1 MQIVQSCL
9 QDSTICLIRKGIFM
23 VLENLSVR
31 HKAFGIGT
39 VVATQGKYMTVRF
52 GCGDKSF
59 VYPDSFERFLTL
71 SDGTV
76 SEEILADLQVSRDV
90 KQQIINKKHE
100 ENLRS
105 MTHGIVIPGK
115 EIVDGEEE
123 EKEEK
128 TSAEEI

>member
-1 MQIVQSCL
+1 
-9 QDSTICLIRKGIFM
+9 M
-23 VLENLSVR
+23 VLENLSVC

-39 VVATQGKYMTVRF
+39 VIATQGKYMTVRF

-59 VYPDSFERFLTL
+59 VYPDSFGKFLTL

-76 SEEILADLQVSRDV
+76 SDEILADLQVSRAA
-90 KQQIINKKHE
+90 KQEIIDKKHA

-115 EIVDGEEE
+115 ENLPEQKPEDGYSNELEEL
-123 EKEEK
+123 
-128 TSAEEI
+128 

>member
-1 MQIVQSCL
+1 
-9 QDSTICLIRKGIFM
+9 M
-23 VLENLSVR
+23 VLENLSVC

-59 VYPDSFERFLTL
+59 VYPDSFAKFLTL

-76 SEEILADLQVSRDV
+76 SEEILADLRVSAAA
-90 KQQIINKKHE
+90 KQQIINKKNE

-115 EIVDGEEE
+115 EMIDGEEE
-123 EKEEK
+123 EKEDK
-128 TSAEEI
+128 SSAEEV